1 MLCDWDMLDVFG
13 KRFLA
18 ALHAREAQC
27 ATSGIYHKISKGLIQ
42 AYIPPIGAGWDKV

>member
-1 MLCDWDMLDVFG
+1 MLDVFG

-27 ATSGIYHKISKGLIQ
+27 ATADIYLKHL
-42 AYIPPIGAGWDKV
+42 PPLNNSIRSTIESS